1 MGSSAQQKS
10 AENELA
16 FARKEESDYTRE
28 VRLGMEALDAFLC
41 TRFWLI
47 SGRRIVRGMRWSMVY
62 QEKYGA

>member
-16 FARKEESDYTRE
+16 FTGKEESDYTRE

-41 TRFWLI
+41 TRIWMI
-47 SGRRIVRGMRWSMVY
+47 SGRRIVRGI
-62 QEKYGA
+62 K